1 MTVWHIAWNY
11 LWSRKLTTF
20 LTILSVALG
29 VGLITSVL
37 LMRDETER
45 RFVDEGQAFDVAI
58 GAVGSTQQ
66 LVLSSVYFIGQPA
79 GNIPYSVYERVKR
92 DEEVVAAFP
101 IGMGDSYKG
110 FRIIGTNRDLL
121 EFDWTN
127 RITGKER
134 NTYKLAEGR
143 YFEKSFE
150 AVLGHTV
157 AKETGLAVG
166 DSFAS
171 THGLMDVQGVEEHKD
186 TPYTVVG
193 ILSPSGTPNDRVV
206 FVELDSIWHTHE
218 HEYGTP
224 SLTGSIATSL
234 QPAED
239 SHAASGHEDT
249 GHEDTGHE
257 DTGHE
262 DTGHED
268 TRHGES
274 GHEESAHDGMEQQE
288 TTAVLVVLE
297 SPGQRMQFIPRIV
310 RETPGIVAADPIREV
325 QRLYEQLLGT
335 ARQVL
340 LAIGYLVA
348 VISSISILIGLY
360 LAIVQRRRDLAIM
373 RALGASSGE
382 VFGAVLIEAFW
393 VTLMGIGAGWVV
405 GTGLTY
411 GLGLYLTE
419 RIGFAVSAFRPSP
432 DMVTAYSVVLLMGML
447 AGILPAW
454 QAYRTDITR
463 GLAEL

>member
-29 VGLITSVL
+29 VGLITAVL

-45 RFVDEGQAFDVAI
+45 RFVQEGQSFDVAV

-79 GNIPYSVYERVKR
+79 GNIPYSTYEKIKQ

-101 IGMGDSYKG
+101 IGMGDSLQG
-110 FRIIGTNRDLL
+110 FRVIGTNRELL
-121 EFDWTN
+121 EFDW
-127 RITGKER
+127 RDRVTGEER
-134 NTYKLAEGR
+134 NTYKLAEGD
-143 YFEKSFE
+143 YFSKPFE
-150 AVLGHTV
+150 AVLGSTV
-157 AKETGLAVG
+157 ARETGLKVG
-166 DSFAS
+166 DTFAS
-171 THGLMDVQGVEEHKD
+171 THGLMDVEGVEKHKD
-186 TPYTVVG
+186 TPYTVTG
-193 ILSPSGTPNDRVV
+193 ILRPSGTPNDRVV
-206 FVELDSIWHTHE
+206 FTPLESIWHAHE
-218 HEYGTP
+218 HEYGTAT
-224 SLTGSIATSL
+224 LTGAAPKDVEESEA
-234 QPAED
+234 D
-239 SHAASGHEDT
+239 HAAEGEHED
-249 GHEDTGHE
+249 HEH
-257 DTGHE
+257 
-262 DTGHED
+262 
-268 TRHGES
+268 
-274 GHEESAHDGMEQQE
+274 E
-288 TTAVLVVLE
+288 TTAVLIVLD
-297 SPGQRMQFIPRIV
+297 SPAQRFQFIPRIM
-310 RETPGIVAADPIREV
+310 RETPGVVAADPIREV
-325 QRLYEQLLGT
+325 QRLYDQLLGT

-360 LAIVQRRRDLAIM
+360 LSIVQRRRDLAIM

-393 VTLMGIGAGWVV
+393 VTLMGIGAGWIV

-411 GLGLYLTE
+411 GLGIYLTE
-419 RIGFAVSAFRPSP
+419 RIGFSVSAFRPSP

-463 GLAEL
+463 GLSEL

>member
-45 RFVDEGQAFDVAI
+45 RFVEEGQAFDVAI

-79 GNIPYSVYERVKR
+79 GNIPYSIYEKVKK

-101 IGMGDSYKG
+101 IGMGDSYRG
-110 FRIIGTNRDLL
+110 FRIVGTNRELM

-127 RITGKER
+127 RITGEER

-143 YFEKSFE
+143 YFEKPFE
-150 AVLGHTV
+150 AVIGSTV
-157 AKETGLAVG
+157 AKELGLKVG
-166 DSFAS
+166 DTFAS
-171 THGLMDVQGVEEHKD
+171 THGLMEVQGVEHHKD

-193 ILSPSGTPNDRVV
+193 ILVPSGTPNDRIL
-206 FVELDSIWHTHE
+206 FTQLDSIWHAHE
-218 HEYGTP
+218 HEYGTS
-224 SLTGSIATSL
+224 SLTGSTPTGL
-234 QPAED
+234 NGAE
-239 SHAASGHEDT
+239 A
-249 GHEDTGHE
+249 
-257 DTGHE
+257 
-262 DTGHED
+262 
-268 TRHGES
+268 
-274 GHEESAHDGMEQQE
+274 GHEEEAAPPADEYAEGQHVGEEHHDHE
-288 TTAVLVVLE
+288 TTAVLIVLD
-297 SPGQRMQFIPRIV
+297 SPGQRLQFIPRIM
-310 RETPGIVAADPIREV
+310 RENPGVVAADPIREV

-411 GLGLYLTE
+411 GLGMYLTE

-432 DMVTAYSVVLLMGML
+432 DMITAYSVVLLMGML